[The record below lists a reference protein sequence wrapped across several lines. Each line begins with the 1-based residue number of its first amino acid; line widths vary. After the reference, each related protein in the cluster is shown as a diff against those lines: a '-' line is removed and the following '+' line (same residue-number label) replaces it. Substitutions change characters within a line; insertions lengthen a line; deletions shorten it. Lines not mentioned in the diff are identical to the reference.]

1 MEAEIGGKRL
11 QLLGDLIPN
20 LARVA
25 VLASTPATD
34 PFVDPSWRTS
44 AWPPQ
49 EPGVRMA
56 GAPT

>member
-20 LARVA
+20 LGRVA

-34 PFVDPSWRTS
+34 PFSGPFVENLRLAATKE
-44 AWPPQ
+44 PPV
-49 EPGVRMA
+49 G
-56 GAPT
+56 